1 VNQPVER
8 KPFTLSFPELVDKLS
23 IISKKD
29 LYGLPGAKEELS
41 LILKWL
47 QDVDIDGYTLLSII
61 RISMANS
68 DIWNLEHKMRNA
80 VVGDMP
86 ENVVGRIAE
95 QVREHNKTRVRYM
108 NELAKAVGDKQ
119 VIEKIRHLS
128 EDVYTKYYGGVKNE
142 NNL

>member
-1 VNQPVER
+1 MKATVR
-8 KPFTLSFPELVDKLS
+8 KPFTYSFAELIDKLS

-47 QDVDIDGYTLLSII
+47 NDIGIEGYILLSII

-68 DIWNLEHKMRNA
+68 DIWNLEHQMRNA

-95 QVREHNKTRVRYM
+95 KVREHNKTRVR
-108 NELAKAVGDKQ
+108 
-119 VIEKIRHLS
+119 
-128 EDVYTKYYGGVKNE
+128 
-142 NNL
+142 